1 MSLIRKGRFDLVGQ
15 LMAPDV
21 LRVAP
26 METGGAP
33 VELRG
38 MTSIM
43 DNSRRLTADTEI
55 HRVEVDGPYLRGDRF
70 AVRFTFDETHLP
82 TGVRGT
88 TSKMSLYTVS
98 GGLIG
103 REEVYYL
110 DPPRMFGQQGRGD

>member
-1 MSLIRKGRFDLVGQ
+1 
-15 LMAPDV
+15 MAPDV
-21 LRVAP
+21 LRFAP
-26 METGGAP
+26 METGTAP

-70 AVRFTFDETHLP
+70 VVRFTFDEAHLP